1 MSELYRT
8 TVDSPIGTLV
18 LVGDGTGLR
27 HLHFPDDHDSVNPGA
42 VEDRTRFSAALDQL
56 DAYWRGEA
64 TDFDLPLAPQ
74 GTPFREKVWEALRGV
89 PYGTTVGY
97 GEIARRIGKPS
108 AARAV
113 GGACG
118 SNPLPIFIPCHRIV
132 GANGALT
139 GFGGGL
145 PIKEKL
151 LALEQRRQTGK

>member
-1 MSELYRT
+1 M
-8 TVDSPIGTLV
+8 
-18 LVGDGTGLR
+18 GDETGLR
-27 HLHFPDDHDSVNPGA
+27 RLHFPDDHGSVNPEA
-42 VEDRTRFSAALDQL
+42 VEDPSRFAEALEQL
-56 DAYWRGEA
+56 DVYWSGEPME
-64 TDFDLPLAPQ
+64 FELPLAPK

-97 GEIARRIGKPS
+97 GEIARRIRQPS

-118 SNPLPIFIPCHRIV
+118 SNPLPVFIPCHRIV
-132 GANGALT
+132 GASGALT

-151 LALEQRRQTGK
+151 LALEQDQTGK